1 LHPPIGPHRVVAIG
15 GHYMVNSSG
24 TVIGK
29 GICIRGEVSGEE
41 DFFLDGVLEGNITLT
56 GKRLTVGANGVIH
69 ADIVAGDLVV
79 FGRVE
84 GSVKASGRAELKH
97 SAVFVGDISATRLSI
112 EDNATLQGYVDLTDG
127 AQPPKKEP
135 VAQNA
140 PEAEESAEYVEQFSE
155 AV

>member
-1 LHPPIGPHRVVAIG
+1 
-15 GHYMVNSSG
+15 MNSSG

-69 ADIVAGDLVV
+69 ADIVAGDMVV
-79 FGRVE
+79 FGRVA
-84 GSVKASGRAELKH
+84 GSVKATGRAELKH
-97 SAVFVGDISATRLSI
+97 SAVFIGDISAGRLSI
-112 EDNATLQGYVDLTDG
+112 EDNATLQGYVDLTE
-127 AQPPKKEP
+127 AAASEKAAAVPKHEP
-135 VAQNA
+135 ASQ
-140 PEAEESAEYVEQFSE
+140 EASEYVEQFSQ

>member
-1 LHPPIGPHRVVAIG
+1 
-15 GHYMVNSSG
+15 MNSSG

-29 GICIRGEVSGEE
+29 GICIRGEVSGQD

-56 GKRLTVGANGVIH
+56 GKRLTVGANGVVH
-69 ADIVAGDLVV
+69 ADIIAGDLVV

-84 GSVKASGRAELKH
+84 GSLKATGRAELKH

-112 EDNATLQGYVDLTDG
+112 EDNATLQGYVDLTE
-127 AQPPKKEP
+127 AVALAKKEP
-135 VAQNA
+135 VAVKAEA
-140 PEAEESAEYVEQFSE
+140 PAEEASESEYAEQYSQ

>member
-1 LHPPIGPHRVVAIG
+1 
-15 GHYMVNSSG
+15 MNSSG

-29 GICIRGEVSGEE
+29 GICIRGEVTGQE

-56 GKRLTVGANGVIH
+56 GKRLTIGANGIIH

-84 GSVKASGRAELKH
+84 GSVKATGRAELKH
-97 SAVFVGDISATRLSI
+97 SAVFVGDISAARLSI
-112 EDNATLQGYVDLTDG
+112 EDNATLQGYVDLTV
-127 AQPPKKEP
+127 AATPAKKEP
-135 VAQNA
+135 VAVKAA
-140 PEAEESAEYVEQFSE
+140 PVPEEVSEEASEYVEQYSE

>member
-1 LHPPIGPHRVVAIG
+1 
-15 GHYMVNSSG
+15 MTNSSG

-41 DFFLDGVLEGNITLT
+41 
-56 GKRLTVGANGVIH
+56 
-69 ADIVAGDLVV
+69 DLVV

-112 EDNATLQGYVDLTDG
+112 EDNATLQGYVDLSEG
-127 AQPPKKEP
+127 AQPPKKQPAKKEQAQAQPEP
-135 VAQNA
+135 E
-140 PEAEESAEYVEQFSE
+140 EAAEYVEQFSE

>member
-1 LHPPIGPHRVVAIG
+1 
-15 GHYMVNSSG
+15 MNSSG
-24 TVIGK
+24 TVVGK
-29 GICIRGEVSGEE
+29 GICIRGEVTGEE

-97 SAVFVGDISATRLSI
+97 SAVFIGDISAGRMSI
-112 EDNATLQGYVDLTDG
+112 EDNATLQGYVDLSEAT
-127 AQPPKKEP
+127 AAKVEPAKTKKEP
-135 VAQNA
+135 AS
-140 PEAEESAEYVEQFSE
+140 EESAEYVEQFSE

>member
-1 LHPPIGPHRVVAIG
+1 
-15 GHYMVNSSG
+15 MMNNSG

-29 GICIRGEVSGEE
+29 GICIRGEVTGEE

-56 GKRLTVGANGVIH
+56 GKRLTVGPNGVIH

-97 SAVFVGDISATRLSI
+97 SAVFVGDITASRLSI
-112 EDNATLQGYVDLTDG
+112 EDNATLQGYVDLSE
-127 AQPPKKEP
+127 ASQPPKKEP
-135 VAQNA
+135 VAQKE
-140 PEAEESAEYVEQFSE
+140 PEHEESAEYVEQYSE
-155 AV
+155 AI

>member
-1 LHPPIGPHRVVAIG
+1 
-15 GHYMVNSSG
+15 MMNSSG
-24 TVIGK
+24 TVISK
-29 GICIRGEVSGEE
+29 GICIRGEVTGEE

-97 SAVFVGDISATRLSI
+97 SAVFIGDIAATRLSI
-112 EDNATLQGYVDLTDG
+112 EDNATLQGYVDLTEA
-127 AQPPKKEP
+127 AQPAKKEP
-135 VAQNA
+135 VAHK
-140 PEAEESAEYVEQFSE
+140 EAEPEEEATEYVEQYSE

>member
-1 LHPPIGPHRVVAIG
+1 
-15 GHYMVNSSG
+15 MNSSG

-84 GSVKASGRAELKH
+84 GSVKATGRAELKH
-97 SAVFVGDISATRLSI
+97 SAVFAGDITAARLSI
-112 EDNATLQGYVDLTDG
+112 EDNATLQGYVDLTEA
-127 AQPPKKEP
+127 AQTAKAEP
-135 VAQNA
+135 VAHKQ
-140 PEAEESAEYVEQFSE
+140 PVAEEDSAEYVEQYSE